1 MAPNRGNR
9 GKPADIIVDKNI
21 LNNNLAYLSP
31 VLKVG
36 LLLINGESRLN
47 VFPVFVSKFYLD

>member
-1 MAPNRGNR
+1 MAPNKGNK
-9 GKPADIIVDKNI
+9 GNPADIVVDKNI

-31 VLKVG
+31 VLNVG

-47 VFPVFVSKFYLD
+47 YLPVLISKFYLD